1 MRRVRIINRDRSF
14 GREDRVAELIRK
26 ELTPLIRLK
35 MRDPRVVDQDV
46 IVSEVRVSG
55 DLATANVYVRALD
68 LDHTVNRNELVQVL
82 QRAAGFLRSEL
93 AKRHSMRTTPA
104 LEFHYDNVED
114 EGSHID
120 ALIDQ
125 AMARETSNIETHCE

>member
-14 GREDRVAELIRK
+14 GREERVAELIRK
-26 ELTPLIRLK
+26 ELTALIRLK
-35 MRDPRVVDQDV
+35 MRDPRVKVQDV
-46 IVSEVRVSG
+46 IVSDVRVTS
-55 DLATANVYVRALD
+55 DLGTASVYVRALD
-68 LDHTVNRNELVQVL
+68 LNQNINREELVQVL
-82 QRAAGFLRSEL
+82 QRAAGFLRTEL

-125 AMARETSNIETHCE
+125 AMARETSSLETHCE

>member
-14 GREDRVAELIRK
+14 GREERVAELIRK
-26 ELTPLIRLK
+26 ELTALIRLK
-35 MRDPRVVDQDV
+35 MRDPRVKVQDV
-46 IVSEVRVSG
+46 IVSEVRVTS
-55 DLATANVYVRALD
+55 DLGTATVYVRVLD
-68 LDHTVNRNELVQVL
+68 LNEDINREELVQVL

-104 LEFHYDNVED
+104 LEFQYDNVED

-125 AMARETSNIETHCE
+125 AIARETSCVETHCE

>member
-14 GREDRVAELIRK
+14 GREERVAELIRK

-35 MRDPRVVDQDV
+35 MRDPRVAGQDV
-46 IVSEVRVSG
+46 IVSEVRVSS
-55 DLATANVYVRALD
+55 DLAIANVYVRALD
-68 LDHTVNRNELVQVL
+68 LDHTVNRDELVQVL

-104 LEFHYDNVED
+104 LEFQYDSVED
-114 EGSHID
+114 DGSHID
-120 ALIDQ
+120 SLIDQ
-125 AMARETSNIETHCE
+125 AIALETSSIETHCE

>member
-14 GREDRVAELIRK
+14 GREERVAELIRK
-26 ELTPLIRLK
+26 ELTTLIRQK
-35 MRDPRVVDQDV
+35 MRDPRVTDQDV
-46 IVSEVRVSG
+46 IVSDVRVSS
-55 DLATANVYVRALD
+55 DLASANVYVRALD
-68 LDHTVNRNELVQVL
+68 LDHSVNRDELVQVL

-104 LEFHYDNVED
+104 LEFQYDSVED

-120 ALIDQ
+120 SLIDQ
-125 AMARETSNIETHCE
+125 AIARETSRIETHCE

>member
-1 MRRVRIINRDRSF
+1 MRRVRIVNRDRSF
-14 GREDRVAELIRK
+14 GREERVAELIRK
-26 ELTPLIRLK
+26 ELTTLIRLK
-35 MRDPRVVDQDV
+35 MRDPRIEVQNV
-46 IVSEVRVSG
+46 IVSDVRVTG
-55 DLATANVYVRALD
+55 DLSTANVYIRALD
-68 LDHTVNRNELVQVL
+68 LDKTIDREELVQVL

-104 LEFHYDNVED
+104 LTFHYDDVED

-125 AMARETSNIETHCE
+125 AMARETSSVETHCE

>member
-14 GREDRVAELIRK
+14 GREERVAELIRK
-26 ELTPLIRLK
+26 ELTTLIRQK
-35 MRDPRVVDQDV
+35 MRDPRVTDQDV
-46 IVSEVRVSG
+46 IVSDVRVSS

-68 LDHTVNRNELVQVL
+68 LDHSVNRDELVQVL

-104 LEFHYDNVED
+104 LEFNYDNVED

-125 AMARETSNIETHCE
+125 AMARETSSIETHCE

>member
-14 GREDRVAELIRK
+14 GREEKVAELIRK
-26 ELTPLIRLK
+26 ELTTLIRLK
-35 MRDPRVVDQDV
+35 MRDPRVSVQDV
-46 IVSEVRVSG
+46 IVSDVRVSS
-55 DLATANVYVRALD
+55 DLATANVYIRVLD
-68 LDHTVNRNELVQVL
+68 LDQTINRDELVQVL

-104 LEFHYDNVED
+104 LEFHYDDVED

-125 AMARETSNIETHCE
+125 AMARETSSLETQSE

>member
-1 MRRVRIINRDRSF
+1 MRRVRIVNRDRSF
-14 GREDRVAELIRK
+14 GREERVAELIRK
-26 ELTPLIRLK
+26 ELTALIRLK
-35 MRDPRVVDQDV
+35 MRDPRIEVQNV
-46 IVSEVRVSG
+46 IVNDVRVAG
-55 DLATANVYVRALD
+55 DLSNADVFIRVLD
-68 LDHTVNRNELVQVL
+68 IDQTVDREELVQVL

-104 LEFHYDNVED
+104 LKFHYDDVED

-125 AMARETSNIETHCE
+125 AMARETSSVESHCE

>member
-1 MRRVRIINRDRSF
+1 MRRVRIVNRDRSF
-14 GREDRVAELIRK
+14 GREERVAELIRK
-26 ELTPLIRLK
+26 ELTALIRLK
-35 MRDPRVVDQDV
+35 MRDPRIEVQNV
-46 IVSEVRVSG
+46 IVNDVRVAG
-55 DLATANVYVRALD
+55 DLSTANVYIRALD
-68 LDHTVNRNELVQVL
+68 LDQTVDKEELVQVL

-104 LEFHYDNVED
+104 LKFYYDDVED

-125 AMARETSNIETHCE
+125 AMARETSSVETHCE

>member
-14 GREDRVAELIRK
+14 GREEKVAELIRK
-26 ELTPLIRLK
+26 ELTTLIRQK
-35 MRDPRVVDQDV
+35 MRDPRVSVQDV
-46 IVSEVRVSG
+46 IVSDVRVSS

-68 LDHTVNRNELVQVL
+68 FDQTINRGELVQVL

-104 LEFHYDNVED
+104 LEFHYDDVED

-125 AMARETSNIETHCE
+125 AMALETSSLETQSE